1 MQKKPRSWQR
11 MLSGRRLD
19 LLNPSPLD
27 IEIEDIARGISRVAR
42 WNGQTSGE
50 YPLSVAQHSVI
61 VAELLKSYNENI
73 EIKWQLAALLH
84 DAAEYII
91 SDMITPLKSF
101 LGEEYIQLEGK
112 IQSAINIR
120 FSLPGEIPEK
130 IYKVIKN
137 CDRQTA
143 FIEAIQLAGFTLKEA
158 KKTLKM
164 PKFIPDYK
172 IIPISANKAEKLFLK
187 KLGKILNFCSIF
199 FV

>member
-61 VAELLKSYNENI
+61 VAELLKSHNENI

-101 LGEEYIQLEGK
+101 LGEEYIQLEEK

-120 FSLPGEIPEK
+120 FSLPGEIPKK
-130 IYKVIKN
+130 IYKLIKN

-164 PKFIPDYK
+164 PTLLPDYK

-187 KLGKILNFCSIF
+187 KFKELS
-199 FV
+199 

>member
-101 LGEEYIQLEGK
+101 LGEEYIQLEEK

-120 FSLPGEIPEK
+120 FSLPGEIPKK
-130 IYKVIKN
+130 IYKLIKN

-158 KKTLKM
+158 KKTLKI
-164 PKFIPDYK
+164 PTLIPDYK
-172 IIPISANKAEKLFLK
+172 IIPISANNAEKLFLK
-187 KLGKILNFCSIF
+187 KFKELY
-199 FV
+199 

>member
-42 WNGQTSGE
+42 WNGQTSGK

-61 VAELLKSYNENI
+61 VAELLKNYNENI

-101 LGEEYIQLEGK
+101 LGEEYIQLEEK

-120 FSLPGEIPEK
+120 FSLPGEIPKK
-130 IYKVIKN
+130 IYKLIKN

-158 KKTLKM
+158 KKTLKI
-164 PKFIPDYK
+164 PTLIPDYK

-187 KLGKILNFCSIF
+187 KFKELY
-199 FV
+199 

>member
-19 LLNPSPLD
+19 LLDPSPLD

-42 WNGQTSGE
+42 WNGQTSGI

-101 LGEEYIQLEGK
+101 LGEEYIQLEEK

-120 FSLPGEIPEK
+120 FSLPGEIPKK
-130 IYKVIKN
+130 IYKLIKN

-158 KKTLKM
+158 KRTLKM
-164 PKFIPDYK
+164 PTLIPDYK

-187 KLGKILNFCSIF
+187 KFKELY
-199 FV
+199 

>member
-50 YPLSVAQHSVI
+50 YPLSVAQHSVV

-101 LGEEYIQLEGK
+101 LGEEYIQLEEK

-120 FSLPGEIPEK
+120 FSLPGEIPKK
-130 IYKVIKN
+130 IYKLIKN

-164 PKFIPDYK
+164 PKSIPDYK

-187 KLGKILNFCSIF
+187 KFKELY
-199 FV
+199 

>member
-120 FSLPGEIPEK
+120 FSLPGEIPKK
-130 IYKVIKN
+130 IYKLIKN

-164 PKFIPDYK
+164 PTLIPDYK

-187 KLGKILNFCSIF
+187 KFKELY
-199 FV
+199 

>member
-101 LGEEYIQLEGK
+101 LGEEYIQLEEK

-120 FSLPGEIPEK
+120 FSLPGEIPKK
-130 IYKVIKN
+130 IYKLIKN

-158 KKTLKM
+158 KKTLKI
-164 PKFIPDYK
+164 PTLIPDYK

-187 KLGKILNFCSIF
+187 KFKELS
-199 FV
+199 

>member
-19 LLNPSPLD
+19 LLDPSPLD

-101 LGEEYIQLEGK
+101 LGEEYIQLEEK

-120 FSLPGEIPEK
+120 FSLPGEIPKK
-130 IYKVIKN
+130 IYKLIKN

-143 FIEAIQLAGFTLKEA
+143 FIEAIQLAGFTLKDA

-164 PKFIPDYK
+164 PTLIPDYK

-187 KLGKILNFCSIF
+187 KFKELY
-199 FV
+199 

>member
-61 VAELLKSYNENI
+61 VAELLKNYNENI

-101 LGEEYIQLEGK
+101 LGEEYIQLEEK
-112 IQSAINIR
+112 IQAAINIR
-120 FSLPGEIPEK
+120 FSLPGEIPKK
-130 IYKVIKN
+130 IYKLIKN

-164 PKFIPDYK
+164 PKLIPDYK

-187 KLGKILNFCSIF
+187 KFKELY
-199 FV
+199 

>member
-61 VAELLKSYNENI
+61 VAELLKSYHENI

-101 LGEEYIQLEGK
+101 LGEEYIQLEEK

-120 FSLPGEIPEK
+120 FSLPGEIPKK
-130 IYKVIKN
+130 IYKLIKN

-143 FIEAIQLAGFTLKEA
+143 FIEAIQLAGFTLNEA
-158 KKTLKM
+158 KKTLTM
-164 PKFIPDYK
+164 PKLIPDYK

-187 KLGKILNFCSIF
+187 KFKELY
-199 FV
+199 

>member
-1 MQKKPRSWQR
+1 MFVSLLMIKKPRSWQR

-19 LLNPSPLD
+19 LLEPSPLD

-101 LGEEYIQLEGK
+101 LGEEYIQLEEK

-120 FSLPGEIPEK
+120 FSLPGEIPKK
-130 IYKVIKN
+130 IYKLIKN

-164 PKFIPDYK
+164 PKLIPDYK

-187 KLGKILNFCSIF
+187 KFKELY
-199 FV
+199 

>member
-91 SDMITPLKSF
+91 SDMITPLKLF
-101 LGEEYIQLEGK
+101 LGDEYIQLEEK

-120 FSLPGEIPEK
+120 FSLPGEIPKK
-130 IYKVIKN
+130 IYKLIKN

-164 PKFIPDYK
+164 PKLIPDYK
-172 IIPISANKAEKLFLK
+172 IKPISANKAEKLFLK
-187 KLGKILNFCSIF
+187 KFKELY
-199 FV
+199 

>member
-101 LGEEYIQLEGK
+101 LGEEYIQLEDK

-120 FSLPGEIPEK
+120 FSLPGEIPKK
-130 IYKVIKN
+130 IYKLIKN

-143 FIEAIQLAGFTLKEA
+143 FIEAIQLAGFTLNDA
-158 KKTLKM
+158 KKTLKI

-187 KLGKILNFCSIF
+187 KFMELY
-199 FV
+199 

>member
-101 LGEEYIQLEGK
+101 LGDEYIQLEEK

-120 FSLPGEIPEK
+120 FSLPGEIPKK
-130 IYKVIKN
+130 IYKLIKN

-164 PKFIPDYK
+164 PTLIPDYK

-187 KLGKILNFCSIF
+187 KFKELY
-199 FV
+199 

>member
-61 VAELLKSYNENI
+61 VAELLKNYNENI

-101 LGEEYIQLEGK
+101 LGEEYIQLEEK

-120 FSLPGEIPEK
+120 FSLPGEIPKK
-130 IYKVIKN
+130 IYKLIKN

-164 PKFIPDYK
+164 PKLIPDHK

-187 KLGKILNFCSIF
+187 KFKELY
-199 FV
+199 

>member
-101 LGEEYIQLEGK
+101 LGEEYIQLEEK

-120 FSLPGEIPEK
+120 FSLPGEIPKK
-130 IYKVIKN
+130 IYKLIKN

-164 PKFIPDYK
+164 PKLIPDHK

-187 KLGKILNFCSIF
+187 KFKELY
-199 FV
+199 

>member
-1 MQKKPRSWQR
+1 MQKKTRSWQR

-101 LGEEYIQLEGK
+101 LGEEYIQLEEK
-112 IQSAINIR
+112 IQSAIYIR
-120 FSLPGEIPEK
+120 FSLPAEIPKK
-130 IYKVIKN
+130 IYKLIKN

-143 FIEAIQLAGFTLKEA
+143 FIEAIQLAGFTLKDA

-164 PKFIPDYK
+164 PTLIPDYK

-187 KLGKILNFCSIF
+187 KFKELY
-199 FV
+199 

>member
-1 MQKKPRSWQR
+1 MYKRQ
-11 MLSGRRLD
+11 
-19 LLNPSPLD
+19 
-27 IEIEDIARGISRVAR
+27 
-42 WNGQTSGE
+42 
-50 YPLSVAQHSVI
+50 AQHSVI

-84 DAAEYII
+84 DSAEYII

-101 LGEEYIQLEGK
+101 LGEEYIQLEEK

-120 FSLPGEIPEK
+120 FSLPGEIPKK
-130 IYKVIKN
+130 IYKLIKN

-143 FIEAIQLAGFTLKEA
+143 FIEAIQLAGFTLKDA

-164 PKFIPDYK
+164 PKLIPDYK

-187 KLGKILNFCSIF
+187 KFKELY
-199 FV
+199 

>member
-61 VAELLKSYNENI
+61 VAELLKSYNKNI

-101 LGEEYIQLEGK
+101 LGDEYIQLEEK

-120 FSLPGEIPEK
+120 FSLPGEIPKK
-130 IYKVIKN
+130 IYKLIKN

-158 KKTLKM
+158 KKTLKI
-164 PKFIPDYK
+164 PTLIPDYK

-187 KLGKILNFCSIF
+187 KFKELY
-199 FV
+199 

>member
-101 LGEEYIQLEGK
+101 LGEEYIQLEEK

-120 FSLPGEIPEK
+120 FSLPGEIPKK
-130 IYKVIKN
+130 IYKLIKN

-143 FIEAIQLAGFTLKEA
+143 FIEAIQLAGFTLKDA

-164 PKFIPDYK
+164 PTLIPDYK

-187 KLGKILNFCSIF
+187 KFKELY
-199 FV
+199 

>member
-1 MQKKPRSWQR
+1 M
-11 MLSGRRLD
+11 
-19 LLNPSPLD
+19 
-27 IEIEDIARGISRVAR
+27 
-42 WNGQTSGE
+42 
-50 YPLSVAQHSVI
+50 AQHSVI

-101 LGEEYIQLEGK
+101 LGEEYIQLEEK

-120 FSLPGEIPEK
+120 FSLPAEIPKK
-130 IYKVIKN
+130 IYKLIKN

-164 PKFIPDYK
+164 PKLIPDYK

-187 KLGKILNFCSIF
+187 KFKELY
-199 FV
+199 

>member
-1 MQKKPRSWQR
+1 MQKKTRSWQR

-101 LGEEYIQLEGK
+101 LGEEYIQLEEK

-120 FSLPGEIPEK
+120 FSLPGEIPKK
-130 IYKVIKN
+130 IYKLIKN

-164 PKFIPDYK
+164 PKLIPDYK

-187 KLGKILNFCSIF
+187 KFKELY
-199 FV
+199 

>member
-101 LGEEYIQLEGK
+101 LGVEYIQLEEK

-120 FSLPGEIPEK
+120 FSLPGEIPKK
-130 IYKVIKN
+130 IYKLIKN

-164 PKFIPDYK
+164 PKLIPDYK

-187 KLGKILNFCSIF
+187 KFKELY
-199 FV
+199 

>member
-42 WNGQTSGE
+42 WNGQTSGK

-101 LGEEYIQLEGK
+101 LGEEYIQLEEK

-120 FSLPGEIPEK
+120 FSLPGEIPKK
-130 IYKVIKN
+130 IYKLIKN

-164 PKFIPDYK
+164 PNLIPDYK
-172 IIPISANKAEKLFLK
+172 IIPISANKAEKLFLEK
-187 KLGKILNFCSIF
+187 FKELS
-199 FV
+199 

>member
-101 LGEEYIQLEGK
+101 LGEEYIQLEDK

-120 FSLPGEIPEK
+120 FSLPGEIPKK
-130 IYKVIKN
+130 IYKLIKN

-143 FIEAIQLAGFTLKEA
+143 FIEAIQLAGFTLKDA
-158 KKTLKM
+158 KKTLKI
-164 PKFIPDYK
+164 PTLIPDYK

-187 KLGKILNFCSIF
+187 KFMELY
-199 FV
+199 

>member
-42 WNGQTSGE
+42 WNGQTSGDH
-50 YPLSVAQHSVI
+50 PLSVAQHSVI

-101 LGEEYIQLEGK
+101 LGEEYIQLEEK

-120 FSLPGEIPEK
+120 FSLPGEIPKK
-130 IYKVIKN
+130 IYKLIKN

-164 PKFIPDYK
+164 PKLIPDYK

-187 KLGKILNFCSIF
+187 KFKELY
-199 FV
+199 

>member
-61 VAELLKSYNENI
+61 VAELLKNYNENI

-101 LGEEYIQLEGK
+101 LGEEYIQLEEK
-112 IQSAINIR
+112 IQIAINIR
-120 FSLPGEIPEK
+120 FSLPGEIPKK
-130 IYKVIKN
+130 IYKLIKN

-143 FIEAIQLAGFTLKEA
+143 FIEAIQLAGFTLKDA
-158 KKTLKM
+158 KKTLKI

-187 KLGKILNFCSIF
+187 KFKELY
-199 FV
+199 

>member
-101 LGEEYIQLEGK
+101 LGEEYIQLEEK

-120 FSLPGEIPEK
+120 FSLPGEIPKK
-130 IYKVIKN
+130 IYKLIKN

-143 FIEAIQLAGFTLKEA
+143 FIEAIQLAGFTFNDA
-158 KKTLKM
+158 KKTLKI

-187 KLGKILNFCSIF
+187 KFKELY
-199 FV
+199 

>member
-42 WNGQTSGE
+42 WNGQTLGE

-101 LGEEYIQLEGK
+101 LGEEYIQLEEK

-120 FSLPGEIPEK
+120 FSLPGEIPKK
-130 IYKVIKN
+130 IYKLIKN

-164 PKFIPDYK
+164 PKLIPDYK

-187 KLGKILNFCSIF
+187 KFKELY
-199 FV
+199 

>member
-50 YPLSVAQHSVI
+50 YPISVAQHSVI

-101 LGEEYIQLEGK
+101 LGEEYIQLEEK

-120 FSLPGEIPEK
+120 FSLPGEIPKK
-130 IYKVIKN
+130 IYKLIKN

-158 KKTLKM
+158 KKTLKI
-164 PKFIPDYK
+164 PTFIPDYK

-187 KLGKILNFCSIF
+187 KFKELY
-199 FV
+199 

>member
-61 VAELLKSYNENI
+61 VAELLKSYNKNI

-101 LGEEYIQLEGK
+101 LGEEYIQLEEK

-120 FSLPGEIPEK
+120 FSLPGEIPKK
-130 IYKVIKN
+130 IYKLIKN

-158 KKTLKM
+158 KKTLKI
-164 PKFIPDYK
+164 PTLIPDYK

-187 KLGKILNFCSIF
+187 KFKELY
-199 FV
+199 

>member
-120 FSLPGEIPEK
+120 FSLPGEIPKK
-130 IYKVIKN
+130 IYKLIKN

-143 FIEAIQLAGFTLKEA
+143 FIEAIQLAGFTLKDA

-164 PKFIPDYK
+164 PKIIPDYK

-187 KLGKILNFCSIF
+187 KFKELY
-199 FV
+199 